1 MADREPTRFER
12 DGKIAGAV
20 DRVIGALTR
29 RRFAEVVPG
38 RLYRSGAMSEKRLT
52 AVTAKYGIRTVIDL
66 RRDSPEVD
74 AERGVLERL
83 GVAHVRLPSKQVPT
97 PEQVEM
103 FRQWMSEPGGGPVLV
118 HCTHGRGRAMLF
130 AILYL
135 IDFKGI
141 AAEQALRRYP
151 WRSTFGNMAPA
162 SRKGRFI
169 REYVPVRDRGEL

>member
-1 MADREPTRFER
+1 M
-12 DGKIAGAV
+12 IS
-20 DRVIGALTR
+20 ALTR

-74 AERGVLERL
+74 AERQVLERL

-97 PEQVEM
+97 PEQVET
-103 FRQWMSEPGGGPVLV
+103 FRRWMSAPGEGPVLV

-151 WRSTFGNMAPA
+151 WRSTFGNMGPA

-169 REYVPVRDRGEL
+169 REYVPARDRGEL